1 MANGSTPSSAGDNW
15 RLDKLVGAVTSGGT
29 GIGGMASSAR
39 WGVLRLERR
48 RINRLDAVV
57 DPPAFPPDLTVV
69 WQADS
74 AFDLR
79 AARIALREALTEW
92 REAERRVSAA
102 ADPGAFAVAQVEV
115 SVLRAAYQRRFEAV
129 RSSLHEA

>member
-1 MANGSTPSSAGDNW
+1 
-15 RLDKLVGAVTSGGT
+15 
-29 GIGGMASSAR
+29 MASSAR